1 MKNIFTFLLPFITLP
16 GLLSAQNLK
25 GTVQDNKGNLLDGA
39 NIYLSRDGKAAVLK
53 ISDKGVFLFSNLNT
67 GQYQLTTSLVGYQTV
82 VRDIKLPKDTLK
94 IILSPVTKQLS
105 EVTIA
110 GSKPLIERKI
120 DRVVFNVENSITASG
135 GTAWDAL
142 NKAPGVQTT
151 FDGTIKAN
159 GKGVTIYLDDKP
171 IRLSGED
178 LSAYLRNLPSDNI
191 AKIEIMA
198 NPTARYDAQGGA
210 VINII
215 SKKSKA
221 QGLNVIVSSAF
232 TQSAHGSYTSAV
244 SFNYRKDKLNIYG
257 NYGYSY
263 RDKEHNETEYIIFE
277 TPQSYSYWDNN
288 KIGERKGRASSY
300 KLGLDY
306 NLTDKQVI
314 GFLINGTNST
324 NTRVNNVQTKIYNN
338 HQSTID
344 SLLKTT
350 NNTGGNTDQ
359 LSYNLNYKAKLDT
372 VGQTFNIDIDY
383 APYRND
389 GNQAVNN
396 LSLLPN
402 GSPAS
407 APYNI
412 STFSK
417 QKIDIWSGKADYTYA
432 FNKKW
437 NMEAGVKYS
446 SITTH
451 NGFNF
456 FNNSTGVPQ
465 LDLTKR
471 DQFEYTETTSAA
483 YASVNGTL
491 GKWSLEAGLRGEY
504 TRTKGYSVTLDSLN
518 RNSYFRLFPTLFLT
532 YAVAKDHEVNINYNY
547 RINRP
552 DYWRLNP
559 FKYYTSP
566 YTYLEGNPSL
576 QPAFIQSAEIGY
588 TYKQQYNFTLFYRQ
602 TNGYFSNITVQDN
615 TDKIFYDTQRNLD
628 KSLETGFYLSVPVT
642 PFSWWEINNYI
653 QGSYRQ
659 EKSGY
664 LQGSYD
670 YHTLGLYANTNH
682 AFTINKASGLKA
694 EISAWYSSPTIQGI
708 YKLDRTFDVSA
719 GVRKTILNKQ
729 GTIRLA
735 VNDIFYGNPYRI
747 NVNYLNQH
755 NGFHEYNDTRNIA
768 LSFSYKIGHKK
779 IADSRKRD
787 SASED
792 EKRRAQ

>member
-1 MKNIFTFLLPFITLP
+1 MKNIFTFLLPFILLP
-16 GLLSAQNLK
+16 GLLSAQNLS
-25 GTVQDNKGNLLDGA
+25 GTVHDNKGNSLDGVSL
-39 NIYLSRDGKAAVLK
+39 YLSHNGKAPVLK
-53 ISDKGVFLFSNLNT
+53 IADKGIFFYSGLNS
-67 GQYQLTTSLVGYQTV
+67 GQYQLTVSLVGYQTL
-82 VRDIKLPKDTLK
+82 VRNIILPKDTLML
-94 IILSPVTKQLS
+94 ILSPLIKQLS

-110 GSKPLIERKI
+110 GNKPLIERKI

-151 FDGTIKAN
+151 FDGAIKAN
-159 GKGVTIYLDDKP
+159 GKGAVIYLDDKL

-191 AKIEIMA
+191 AKIEIIA
-198 NPTARYDAQGGA
+198 NPTSRYDAQGGA

-221 QGLNVIVSSAF
+221 QGLNIIVNGAF
-232 TQSAHGSYTSAV
+232 TQSAHGSYTSAA
-244 SFNYRKDKLNIYG
+244 SFNYRKDKLNVYG
-257 NYGYSY
+257 SYGYSY

-277 TPQSYSYWDNN
+277 SPQSYSYWDNN

-300 KLGLDY
+300 KFGLDY
-306 NLTDKQVI
+306 DLTDKQVV

-324 NTRVNNVQTKIYNN
+324 NTRINNVQTDIYNN
-338 HQSTID
+338 HQLNID
-344 SLLKTT
+344 SLLKTA

-372 VGQTFNIDIDY
+372 VGQTFNIDLDFT
-383 APYRND
+383 PYRNN
-389 GNQAVNN
+389 GNQVVHS
-396 LSLLPN
+396 LSFLSN

-407 APYNI
+407 APYSI

-437 NMEAGVKYS
+437 SVETGVKYS
-446 SITTH
+446 SIVTH

-456 FNNSTGVPQ
+456 FNNNTGSPQ
-465 LDLTKR
+465 LDGNKS
-471 DQFEYTETTSAA
+471 DQFEYNETTSAA

-491 GKWSLEAGLRGEY
+491 GKWSVEAGLRGEY

-532 YAVAKDHEVNINYNY
+532 YAISKDHELNLNYSY

-552 DYWRLNP
+552 EYWRLNP

-576 QPAFIQSAEIGY
+576 QPAFIQSAEVGY
-588 TYKQQYNFTLFYRQ
+588 TYQQQYNFTLFYRQ

-642 PFSWWEINNYI
+642 PFSWWEINNFV

-664 LQGSYD
+664 LQGNYD
-670 YHTLGLYANTNH
+670 YHTLGLYVNTNN
-682 AFTINKASGLKA
+682 AFTLNKASGLKA
-694 EISAWYSSPTIQGI
+694 EIGAWYSSPTIQGI

-719 GVRKTILNKQ
+719 GIRKTLLNRQ

-735 VNDIFYGNPYRI
+735 VNDIFNGNPYRI
-747 NVNYLNQH
+747 NVSYLNQH

-768 LSFSYKIGHKK
+768 LSFSYKIGRNK
-779 IADSRKRD
+779 IADSRKRT

-792 EKRRAQ
+792 EKRRTQ

>member
-1 MKNIFTFLLPFITLP
+1 MKNIFTFLLYFILLP
-16 GLLSAQNLK
+16 SLLSAQNLK
-25 GTVQDNKGNLLDGA
+25 GTIQDNKGKLLDGVSL
-39 NIYLSRDGKAAVLK
+39 YLSHDGKAPVLK
-53 ISDKGVFLFSNLNT
+53 ISDKGIFLFTGVNT
-67 GQYQLTTSLVGYQTV
+67 GQYRLTTSLVGYQTL
-82 VRDIKLPKDTLK
+82 VRDITLPKDTLK
-94 IILSPVTKQLS
+94 LILSPLTKQLS

-221 QGLNVIVSSAF
+221 QGLNVIISGAF
-232 TQSAHGSYTSAV
+232 TQSAHGSYTSAA

-324 NTRVNNVQTKIYNN
+324 NTRVNNVQTNIYNN

-350 NNTGGNTDQ
+350 NNTSGNTDQ

-372 VGQTFNIDIDY
+372 VGQTFNIDLDY

-396 LSLLPN
+396 LSFLPI

-446 SITTH
+446 SIDTR

-456 FNNSTGVPQ
+456 FNNSTRSPQ
-465 LDLTKR
+465 LDVSKS

-483 YASVNGTL
+483 YTSVNGTL

-504 TRTKGYSVTLDSLN
+504 THTKGYSVTLDSIN
-518 RNSYFRLFPTLFLT
+518 RNSYFHLFPTLFLT
-532 YAVAKDHEVNINYNY
+532 YAIAKDHELNINYNY

-566 YTYLEGNPSL
+566 YTYLEGNPAL

-615 TDKIFYDTQRNLD
+615 IDKIFYDTQQNLD
-628 KSLETGFYLSVPVT
+628 KSLETGFSLSVPVT
-642 PFSWWEINNYI
+642 PADWWEINNYI

-670 YHTLGLYANTNH
+670 YHTFGMYANTNN
-682 AFTINKASGLKA
+682 AFTISKASGLKA
-694 EISAWYSSPTIQGI
+694 EISAWYSSPTVQGI

-719 GVRKTILNKQ
+719 GFRKTILNKQ

-747 NVNYLNQH
+747 NVNYLNQR